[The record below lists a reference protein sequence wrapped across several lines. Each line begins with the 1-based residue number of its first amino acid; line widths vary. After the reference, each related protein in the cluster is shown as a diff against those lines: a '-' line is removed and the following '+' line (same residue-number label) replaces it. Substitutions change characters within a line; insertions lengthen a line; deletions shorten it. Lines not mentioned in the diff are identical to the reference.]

1 MDDSGILR
9 PLGSPPPAVIG
20 VGIDII
26 EIERVREALER
37 GGQRFL
43 TRLFT
48 PGETSYCSARR
59 LPERHF
65 AARFAA
71 KESVVKAL
79 RVPPEIGWLWRSIE
93 VTGAGGPPS
102 LRLSGRARERA
113 ERLGVTSFHLSLSH
127 SDTHAVAVVVLA

>member
-1 MDDSGILR
+1 MLR
-9 PLGSPPPAVIG
+9 ALEAPPAAVIG

-26 EIERVREALER
+26 EIERVREALHR

-43 TRLFT
+43 ARLFT
-48 PGETSYCSARR
+48 PAEASYCSARR
-59 LPERHF
+59 SPERHF

-79 RVPPEIGWLWRSIE
+79 RVPPEIGWLWRCIE
-93 VTGAGGPPS
+93 VTGEGGPPA
-102 LRLSGRARERA
+102 LRLSGRALERA
-113 ERLGVTSFHLSLSH
+113 EHLGVTASHLSMSH